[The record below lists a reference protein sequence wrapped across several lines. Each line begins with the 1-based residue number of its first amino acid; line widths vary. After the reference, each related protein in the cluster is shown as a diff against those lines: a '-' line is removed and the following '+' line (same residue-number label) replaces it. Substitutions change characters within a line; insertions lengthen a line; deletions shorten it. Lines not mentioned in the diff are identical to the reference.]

1 MTKKAWISCNPSR
14 NRRFEIRSVWST
26 KKRSSQVAA
35 SLFSGGALPSFYPSP
50 NPSLGEGLCRPSNV
64 LRRSLWCAHLLSLK
78 LLGAAG
84 VPFSRTPAAKTIG
97 KRYWSP
103 LFWDTCSTYLFFSYL
118 CDILIPD
125 EELAVVSSKYDGLP
139 AVIVVNTALRKFKD
153 KDIFGW
159 FFACCGVRFG
169 PFLHTGWRTVTMFM
183 CQAIGILV

>member
-1 MTKKAWISCNPSR
+1 MFCLLKREAARWPLLFLVAGRCHPFTPPQTPPSGR
-14 NRRFEIRSVWST
+14 GFV
-26 KKRSSQVAA
+26 
-35 SLFSGGALPSFYPSP
+35 
-50 NPSLGEGLCRPSNV
+50 GLRPPNV